1 MIQILQVEGMSCNH
15 CVKTIEEALEKIEV
29 KSSVDL
35 AGKSVTVEFHE
46 GKVTLAQIKGVIE
59 NQGFD
64 VV

>member
-15 CVKTIEEALEKIEV
+15 CVKTIEGALEQIGV
-29 KSSVDL
+29 KSNVDL

-46 GKVTLAQIKGVIE
+46 GKVTLEQIKDVIE